1 VIIYFIAGNAG
12 MKDNMRMHA
21 RYLDGVHNKE
31 PKMEKKR
38 TQDAP
43 MRSKSEIIITAARL
57 IS

>member
-1 VIIYFIAGNAG
+1 

-31 PKMEKKR
+31 PNVKKKKKR

-43 MRSKSEIIITAARL
+43 MRSKAEIIITAARL

>member
-1 VIIYFIAGNAG
+1 

-31 PKMEKKR
+31 PKMKKKKR

-43 MRSKSEIIITAARL
+43 MRSKPEIIITAARL